1 MSKFVLMNF
10 IDEKVL
16 ISLISVGVGW
26 LLAQGTSLA
35 KDLWSARKLKRGL
48 LHELEDIKEQ
58 MHRVLMLYARKLQ
71 IYALNGIE
79 PSASIPIY
87 NMFFKQYYK
96 DVFSRLN
103 HNQRYSYQLIHA
115 SLDTL
120 NKKNEDFAK
129 FTEKIC
135 KDLKDSKDDTA
146 IQRAVGLWGDEVT
159 VLYMTAKEVL
169 WHVVY
174 HLKNKRN
181 PALDLMGPMHKSYL
195 KFEEELRN
203 EVKKIIEQGKNLN
216 REDFA
221 KVYDEAIFEK
231 SNSSRRAQ

>member
-35 KDLWSARKLKRGL
+35 KDLWGAQKLKRGL

-58 MHRVLMLYARKLQ
+58 MHRVLILYARQLQ

-103 HNQRYSYQLIHA
+103 RDQRRSYQLIHA

-129 FTEKIC
+129 FTGEIY

-169 WHVVY
+169 WHVDY

-195 KFEEELRN
+195 KFAEELRH